1 MFRPRYATEVKQKF
15 NLLQLFA
22 GPVQSALG
30 VRNHEYVLTPSHQV
44 SYKAD
49 KQYIEL

>member
-1 MFRPRYATEVKQKF
+1 MFRPRYVIEVKQKVD
-15 NLLQLFA
+15 LLMLFA

-44 SYKAD
+44 SYKID
-49 KQYIEL
+49 

>member
-1 MFRPRYATEVKQKF
+1 MFRPRYVIEVKQKVD
-15 NLLQLFA
+15 LLQLFA
-22 GPVQSALG
+22 GPVHNALG
-30 VRNHEYVLTPSHQV
+30 VCNHEYVLTPSHQV